1 VVTWIANASEAEEK
15 MDEIQTEFTKEA
27 ENSFVVDL
35 TKDPMEEFLENSQV
49 ENVQN
54 PPTTDWDEMD
64 EELNLDHFLNPHTL
78 KVKKSE
84 YLFMNPDTGKFDGD
98 PGKGLFNWSGSP
110 IQKGQK
116 LVVFVGGETITLE
129 EKTKR
134 ELAGKGGHF
143 LVKPQG
149 RGSGLFYDMYQR
161 RRQGDLASAANSP
174 CNMIHPTTKKYA
186 RANAEL
192 KYWLGEFYLVSTRTI
207 EDEEEIF
214 WNYGNTYKIQFYT
227 GQKMITTTIP
237 NYLNSTKTE
246 HHQLLWKA
254 ITADEVYHKGFF
266 MKIGSWSSALEFLYD
281 IMGGTNIPQVEDC
294 PSIKSLMISLE
305 QFRVLSLSR
314 IGWGFRHRDN
324 QGQGF
329 CGWEAAKM
337 ARETQRNTTLTLEM
351 YINSVLQ
358 ANEVNKMDICA
369 ADYETIKE
377 RSQKALEYLQAGM
390 PLPLQYWCS
399 DSNVASMDMTISKVV
414 FQSSDQ
420 VDNLDDIIVTT
431 EETEKGYK
439 PAHIKQANRE
449 VMIAGTTTTSVKYF
463 TSTEIR
469 RILQTATIIQLKDHH
484 FKIAARQPSEKIFSE
499 LIKLTANR
507 IRKIL
512 LELSQTLYA

>member
-1 VVTWIANASEAEEK
+1 
-15 MDEIQTEFTKEA
+15 
-27 ENSFVVDL
+27 
-35 TKDPMEEFLENSQV
+35 
-49 ENVQN
+49 
-54 PPTTDWDEMD
+54 
-64 EELNLDHFLNPHTL
+64 
-78 KVKKSE
+78 
-84 YLFMNPDTGKFDGD
+84 
-98 PGKGLFNWSGSP
+98 
-110 IQKGQK
+110 
-116 LVVFVGGETITLE
+116 
-129 EKTKR
+129 
-134 ELAGKGGHF
+134 
-143 LVKPQG
+143 
-149 RGSGLFYDMYQR
+149 
-161 RRQGDLASAANSP
+161 
-174 CNMIHPTTKKYA
+174 
-186 RANAEL
+186 
-192 KYWLGEFYLVSTRTI
+192 
-207 EDEEEIF
+207 
-214 WNYGNTYKIQFYT
+214 
-227 GQKMITTTIP
+227 
-237 NYLNSTKTE
+237 
-246 HHQLLWKA
+246 
-254 ITADEVYHKGFF
+254 
-266 MKIGSWSSALEFLYD
+266 
-281 IMGGTNIPQVEDC
+281 MGGTNIPQVEDC

-314 IGWGFRHRDN
+314 IGWGFRHLDN

-484 FKIAARQPSEKIFSE
+484 FKIAARQPSVTIFLE

-512 LELSQTLYA
+512 LELSQKIYA